1 MAAAAYAV
9 GAIERDDGRVEP
21 DLDDDRISAAT
32 RNGLC
37 TTETVRSILTCVN
50 CAYGN
55 GVPNL
60 SEDDAE
66 DVIDWFEDFC
76 DDTQAWEAL
85 DDDDEDD
92 VTAQR
97 TAT

>member
-1 MAAAAYAV
+1 MESAAYQAQATERV
-9 GAIERDDGRVEP
+9 GSQIGP
-21 DLDDDRISAAT
+21 DLDDDRISDSV
-32 RNGLC
+32 RNDIC
-37 TTETVRSILTCVN
+37 TTDNVRDILDCVN

-85 DDDDEDD
+85 DDDDDDD
-92 VTAQR
+92 VTVSR